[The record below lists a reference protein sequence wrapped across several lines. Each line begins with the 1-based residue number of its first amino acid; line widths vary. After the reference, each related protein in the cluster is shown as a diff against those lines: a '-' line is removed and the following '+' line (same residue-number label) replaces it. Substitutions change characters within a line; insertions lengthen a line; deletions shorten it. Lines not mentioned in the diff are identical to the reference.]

1 MHTACIVVLLLSHS
15 RLGPLRPPS
24 HTHTP
29 PCPPQKETMTDHPR
43 PPPRRILPPEIGS
56 LPRGRIS
63 PCSGEPSWRREKYD
77 NRAVGF
83 ASVVC
88 LLVCFFS
95 RAWIGWEERESSMD
109 RGTPGEP
116 LPASSPSLPGGGER
130 ERERE
135 GGEIGPAYGSRLSIR
150 ARPTPPPP
158 LPSPL
163 RESVGMR
170 GEEAPAR
177 CGGVTLRMAS

>member
-116 LPASSPSLPGGGER
+116 LPASSPSLPGGGRER

-135 GGEIGPAYGSRLSIR
+135 AKSDPPTGVGSRSVRVRLLLPLSL
-150 ARPTPPPP
+150 PPCGSQ
-158 LPSPL
+158 L
-163 RESVGMR
+163 G
-170 GEEAPAR
+170 
-177 CGGVTLRMAS
+177 CGGRRRLRVAAALR

>member
-135 GGEIGPAYGSRLSIR
+135 REAKSDPPTGVGSRSVRVRLLLPLSL
-150 ARPTPPPP
+150 PPCGSQ
-158 LPSPL
+158 L
-163 RESVGMR
+163 G
-170 GEEAPAR
+170 
-177 CGGVTLRMAS
+177 CGGRRRLRVAAALR

>member
-116 LPASSPSLPGGGER
+116 LPASSPSLPGGGRER
-130 ERERE
+130 ERER
-135 GGEIGPAYGSRLSIR
+135 GRR
-150 ARPTPPPP
+150 NRTR
-158 LPSPL
+158 L
-163 RESVGMR
+163 RES
-170 GEEAPAR
+170 ALDPCASDSSSPSPFPPAGVSWDA
-177 CGGVTLRMAS
+177 GGGGACALRRRYVEDG